1 MHEVLTRRR
10 QHVERNALLIYR
22 NETRINAMD
31 ANQAVA
37 YVAYRLSEGCGPCRA
52 TTDVA
57 TADNMQNP
65 LELRT
70 AKV

>member
-1 MHEVLTRRR
+1 
-10 QHVERNALLIYR
+10 
-22 NETRINAMD
+22 MD

-70 AKV
+70 AKVQPVQIYLATKLA